1 MPITPFHF
9 GPGLLIKSIA
19 GRHFSWVAFVM
30 ANILIDL
37 EPIGYFLLTGE
48 PIHPYL
54 HTYMGALILGML
66 IALFGRRPCEAWTR
80 LWNNRLCPNELE
92 WTRASQ
98 TFTPTALAT
107 GGLLGTLSHVAID
120 SIMHFDVHP
129 WKPFLPGNSMQG
141 LVSIEALHM
150 WCIGVGLAGVVVLY
164 VARCIDSKAQ
174 NKI

>member
-48 PIHPYL
+48 PVHPYL
-54 HTYMGALILGML
+54 HTYLGALVLGL
-66 IALFGRRPCEAWTR
+66 LVAFFGRRPCEAWTR
-80 LWNNRLCPNELE
+80 LWNKRLRPTELE
-92 WTRASQ
+92 WTKVSQ
-98 TFTPTALAT
+98 TFTATAIAT

-129 WKPFLPGNSMQG
+129 WKPFLPGNSIQG
-141 LVSIEALHM
+141 LIGIDGLHL
-150 WCIGVGLAGVVVLY
+150 WCLGAGLAGGIVMSITR
-164 VARCIDSKAQ
+164 AKD
-174 NKI
+174 